1 MTNNL
6 RKVKKDLCSFAK
18 KYKNFKYT
26 DSALFAFLLTGLITV
41 KNNSFAKTKD
51 TSIKTQENKI
61 TTSIKEI
68 KSKVS
73 ETRKENNKLIKNVNL
88 ELIQLMEQG
97 DHVVKSPWS
106 SWQYGAN
113 FFYNDWKGTYKGLG
127 DKEEK
132 YILNSKLNRGQWWER
147 NVSPSSKMYDRVAI
161 SQDPLSTST
170 KSRKNA
176 GEVYGLVGTVP
187 IPDPGVPII
196 IQPRINVAIP
206 NIPNLNINPR
216 AINPNPNFTIPEIET
231 VTFDP
236 ISVAAIRPNVFQPPR
251 LTELSVGFSQDSVG
265 PGFYGDPNAI
275 VNQSNAVA
283 NASGTDI
290 TIDDRGFTVNGAFT
304 YEGERGVI
312 NATQKLE
319 SRGTVNGRWEN
330 KDSRVASGAYP
341 NGTNIF
347 NNLQY
352 LNDNGYGYGN
362 RPGYKLDDTSG
373 AGITAVS
380 PQTVFNI
387 TQYQFKNP
395 TNSSALNRAQQ
406 PLPTTITG
414 TWTLRNNTQTP
425 FGRTEGA
432 ANGWA
437 GQAGTARKTA
447 NTVRFIS
454 LNPTGAGVG
463 GSTAFGPVI
472 VEFDGKLNLYGR
484 NIRDVIGSSVNG
496 VSHGKAGRPHLTI
509 GMEVQTL
516 AGQAAVLI
524 NKGEL
529 NLEKE
534 SAKNDGNASYLIG
547 MTAMVEGY
555 TEYAPTNNM
564 IPGYG
569 GPAPITYRPWASE
582 MRNQG
587 KINVKS
593 VNSIGIDFAEFGFNK
608 YADSQDFRVSSAN
621 HNEDANKY
629 NVYKHKSYD
638 EKGSLNMYVKT
649 GKIDISSVDTNS
661 DPTNV
666 EGSYGIRI
674 PNVFA
679 KGISQAGTVAPADF
693 VHGSGNL
700 VPANHLG
707 TSHYDEDG
715 IYYDETIIDG
725 KQGMVN
731 VGGKHNVGVSISKNI
746 TGSGMYAIANPY
758 QENTVTLPA
767 SSGFTSP
774 IKYGTGHVSV
784 YNYQKGIGY
793 DGDGL
798 EAKDA
803 ASAASIDNTG
813 RYDAATSTTEDP
825 IGNIY
830 NLNIT
835 VDGIENVG
843 LLRNSDYMAGEY
855 SSTARSLAEKDF
867 RITDGHIESIDFSNT
882 ADGGTLFRTDRYGI
896 NLIRNLT
903 VNPGNASA
911 AANRYNI
918 VMLSNIA
925 TQSRNANAP
934 AIFQI
939 NENDTILPKV
949 KNTGNITVNGGKQN
963 VIGLMAYQGAKAEIE
978 GNLKIGDKASNSE
991 SKTSFGLVVSGKSA
1005 KYNAGNTAQT
1015 FWELDASGNDVTS
1028 QYVGSKTYSEATSKG
1043 NIDIYGEK
1051 SIGVYNNAGKY
1062 TMNGGTIKVEG
1073 KSAIGVYAIAERKKD
1088 GAIIKN
1094 AEVSLNKDAANLLN
1108 PGKVEV
1114 EGEGAVTLYAV
1125 DGADIGLTDMD
1136 LSITGNKA
1144 LLFYSE
1150 TKGKKADSFGNLVLD
1165 PITGLPTEDK
1175 SQLILRGN
1183 STATINPGATA
1194 FYVKINGAGSSP
1206 LNDVVHSSSTGNI
1219 TVNLKENSTLIVAE
1233 GKGGNTGG
1241 ELLSNLTSTG
1251 STHIIPVYTGVAGG
1265 SYIPYKATR
1274 LPLTIDQNVN
1284 LDNPID
1290 AYLKSEFSSSSITV
1304 NAGKSI
1310 TGSGAI
1316 TSPIKLAKKSKVAIA
1331 QKNSTTGAPRNDVI
1345 LTNNGT
1351 ISLTGIGMAG
1361 IVGEYSE
1368 IYNNSVLNTIGDDST
1383 GIITSNGG
1391 IATNNGS
1398 ITVGNNG
1405 VGIAGINYLGVGDA
1419 TYTAGQPTTGNGSI
1433 EIVHNG
1439 SINSIG
1445 TGVSSIGILAKD
1457 VDTSAA
1463 GNAVTAASPVSITL
1477 KNGSSIDMSAAPDS
1491 IGVYSDALYRG
1502 SVAKISDNGANIT
1515 IGTDG
1520 VGLLA
1525 KGTEINATAGNII
1538 AANNARAQ
1546 GIFTDSDIVSF
1557 KNMTLL
1563 GDGSIGIHNYGVNTL
1578 YPTNQG
1584 RNYVNITN
1592 GGTIT
1597 LGNSASI
1604 NNPSIGMY
1612 TKYGN
1617 INHQGTINGGNNVIG
1632 ILSDTPYAVNNNGT
1646 ISFGDGAIGI
1656 YKKQGSTTLT
1666 SGSNITVG
1674 NGAIGVVSNNGS
1686 HIENNSS
1693 NINIGNSSFG
1703 FAVLGNGTNTYISN
1717 PGSNLNMGSNSVY
1730 LYKAGP
1736 GNASTYTTVRTAG
1749 NNNAALYATGT
1760 GAVINNYGVIDYSAG
1775 VGNVGAYAEAG
1786 ASINNF
1792 GEITIGHSVIKQGE
1806 EAYSIG
1812 MATKG
1817 GTIRNVNKINVTG
1830 DYSIGMFAQGAGS
1843 RAINDGII
1851 DISSSKNGYGMYI
1864 DGNGA
1869 EGINNNLIKTSGT
1882 GNTAIGI
1889 AVLNNGT
1896 FTNNGTV
1903 DINLAN
1909 STGIYLRN
1917 AIIKNYGTINI
1928 SGAGSVGVRSKTG
1941 KYQDASGNITSVN
1954 STNLG
1959 NAVNAA
1965 QGSYDLITESASDP
1979 SVTRGNSA
1987 IIANEDENGNIIRK
2001 AYVNGVEV
2009 PIHDLT
2015 ALTPDVGNYA
2025 FSNVGIYV
2033 DTLGRT
2039 SPINWVDGYNPLV
2052 DNDLIIGT
2060 EVTELTTAKAIRV
2073 GSDIITPFLRS
2084 GYQIPTSLNIRSAA
2098 LTWVATP
2105 TLDPYTDEPTAVT
2118 MTKLAYTDFVP
2129 KTENAW
2135 NFADGLEQRY
2145 GVEAVGT
2152 REKKLFDKLNSIGQN
2167 EQVLL
2172 TQAYDEMM
2180 GHQYGNTQQRINSTG
2195 SMLDKEFKHLKKD
2208 WRNPS
2213 KQNNK
2218 IKVFGMR
2225 DEYKSDTAGI
2235 IDYTSNS
2242 YGFAYVHEDERIKM
2256 GNSSGWY
2263 AGAVTNRFKFKDI
2276 GKSKENQT
2284 MLKAGVFKTM
2294 SPKKDYN
2301 GALQWTIGGDVFAG
2315 LNNMQRRYL
2324 VVDEIFQAK
2333 SSYHSYG
2340 AAVKTDLGYDI
2351 RMSERTHLRPYGAL
2365 KMEYGRFNDIKE
2377 DNGEVRLE
2385 VKGNDYFS
2393 VRPEVGVEFRYVQP
2407 LAVRT
2412 NLSVGLTASYENELG
2427 KVGEVNNKGR
2437 VRYTTA
2443 DWFNI
2448 RGEKDDRRGN
2458 GKFDLNIG
2466 VDNTRFGVTVNGGYD
2481 TKGNNVRGGIG
2492 FRAIY

>member
-555 TEYAPTNNM
+555 TEYAPTNNT
-564 IPGYG
+564 IGGYG

-629 NVYKHKSYD
+629 NIYKHKSYD

-1331 QKNSTTGAPRNDVI
+1331 QKNSTTGVQRNDVI

-1419 TYTAGQPTTGNGSI
+1419 TYTGGQPTTGNGSI

-1445 TGVSSIGILAKD
+1445 NGVSSIGILAKD

-1477 KNGSSIDMSAAPDS
+1477 KNGSSIDVSAAPDS

-1520 VGLLA
+1520 VGLLT
-1525 KGTEINATAGNII
+1525 KGTEINATGGNII
-1538 AANNARAQ
+1538 TVNNVRAQ
-1546 GIFTDSDIVSF
+1546 GIFTDSDVVSF

-1686 HIENNSS
+1686 HIENNSA

-1736 GNASTYTTVRTAG
+1736 GNATTYTTVRTGG
-1749 NNNAALYATGT
+1749 NNNAALYATGA

-1786 ASINNF
+1786 ASINNY

-2180 GHQYGNTQQRINSTG
+2180 GHQYANVQQRIFETG
-2195 SMLDKEFKHLKKD
+2195 NLLNKEFDYLRREWDTKTK
-2208 WRNPS
+2208 NS
-2213 KQNNK
+2213 NK
-2218 IKVFGMR
+2218 IKTFGMKGN
-2225 DEYKSDTAGI
+2225 YKTDTAGI
-2235 IDYTSNS
+2235 IDYKNKA
-2242 YGFAYVHEDERIKM
+2242 YGFAYLHENETVKL
-2256 GNSSGWY
+2256 GEASGWY
-2263 AGAVTNRFKFKDI
+2263 AGAIKNKFDFNDI
-2276 GKSKENQT
+2276 GGSKEEQSIV
-2284 MLKAGVFKTM
+2284 KAGAFKSM
-2294 SPKKDYN
+2294 PIGKDYN
-2301 GALQWTIGGDVFAG
+2301 NGLNWTISAEGFMGNGETKRKF
-2315 LNNMQRRYL
+2315 L
-2324 VVDEIFQAK
+2324 VVDDIFDAK
-2333 SSYHSYG
+2333 SDFHSFG
-2340 AAVKTDLGYDI
+2340 FAVKNEI
-2351 RMSERTHLRPYGAL
+2351 RKNIRTSERTSISPYGSL
-2365 KMEYGRFNDIKE
+2365 KLEYGRFNGIKE
-2377 DNGEVRLE
+2377 DNGQMRLE
-2385 VKGNDYFS
+2385 VKANDYYS
-2393 VRPEVGVEFRYVQP
+2393 VKPEIGVEFKYKKA
-2407 LAVRT
+2407 LGTRT
-2412 NLSVGLTASYENELG
+2412 TLIAKVGAAYENELG
-2427 KVGEVNNKGR
+2427 QVGNVNNKAR
-2437 VRYTTA
+2437 VRYTSA
-2443 DWFNI
+2443 DYFNI
-2448 RGEKDDRRGN
+2448 KGEKDDRIGN
-2458 GKFDLNIG
+2458 GKLDFNFGIE
-2466 VDNTRFGVTVNGGYD
+2466 NTRVGITVNAGYD
-2481 TKGNNVRGGIG
+2481 TKGKNARGGIG
-2492 FRAIY
+2492 LKAIY